1 MHVAYLRWFQVIWSC
16 WRAIWKKRTWSWQ
29 TTRPRGRVGASRSQE
44 TTRPAGRVEDIT
56 TSLHHSTLRSS
67 ALISITRPSLDHFTR
82 SWGRVSSPPSSDH
95 HSTSSLNLEVEYL
108 LTPLDHITR
117 PPGWVTS
124 SHCQTSTRPHH
135 STWMSSIT
143 ITTTRLHTRWQASEP
158 SSFRTQPD
166 TRAQGRKE
174 DSSYS
179 LDLSLD
185 HLGRAQFLIRPNTSS
200 FWVLGFRDIWL

>member
-44 TTRPAGRVEDIT
+44 TTRPPGRAEDIT
-56 TSLHHSTLRSS
+56 TSLHHSTTRSS

-82 SWGRVSSPPSSDH
+82 PWGRVPSPSLPDH
-95 HSTSSLNLEVEYL
+95 YSTSSLNLKVEY
-108 LTPLDHITR
+108 R
-117 PPGWVTS
+117 
-124 SHCQTSTRPHH
+124 HH
-135 STWMSSIT
+135 
-143 ITTTRLHTRWQASEP
+143 TTRLHTRWQASEP

-185 HLGRAQFLIRPNTSS
+185 HLGRVQFLIRPNTAS
-200 FWVLGFRDIWL
+200 FWVLGFQNILL